1 MKKFEPTFES
11 LRQFECPKWF
21 KDAKFGIWSHWGPQS
36 VPMYG
41 DWYARTMYIEGSDAY
56 KYHLRHYGH
65 PSEFGY
71 KDLCELWKAEKFD
84 PDALMDL
91 YVRAGAKYFVAQAV
105 HHDNFFNYDSKVNKF
120 NSVNV
125 GPKKD
130 ICMEWKKAAEKH
142 GLPFGLTE
150 HLAASFSWFAVNK
163 GADKKGPYAGIPYD
177 GNDPDCPFY
186 YNNKEHYVE
195 NTQDPYAVVPWY
207 TQNEDFHRYWLDSMK
222 ELIDKFEPDLL
233 YSDGALPFHLYWGA
247 EKTDDSNPY
256 AEGLE
261 AVSYLYNKSIEKY
274 GENRAVYNQKERAKE
289 IYSVGILDIEKSQ
302 LSEISSDVWQTDTC
316 IGNWFYDVRQDY
328 KTPGHIIEMLV
339 DIISKNGVM
348 LLNILQ
354 RPDGSIDKEAVYILE
369 ELEKWFKICAEAV
382 YETEPWRVAAEGD
395 SAVIINKFQEDRVV
409 WRDSDFRFVKKD
421 NFVYAYIMATPESRV
436 SVIKSFTE
444 NEKIKSVTLLGYGK
458 VEFSQAFGVLTVK
471 LPAEMPTSYTNCLKI
486 EL

>member
-125 GPKKD
+125 GPKRD

-186 YNNKEHYVE
+186 YDNKEHYVE
-195 NTQDPYAVVPWY
+195 NAQDPFAVVPWY

-222 ELIDKFEPDLL
+222 EMIDKFEPDLL

-289 IYSVGILDIEKSQ
+289 VYSVGILDIEKSQ
-302 LSEISSDVWQTDTC
+302 LSEVSSDVWQTDTC

-395 SAVIINKFQEDRVV
+395 SAVIINKFEEDRVA

-421 NFVYAYIMATPESRV
+421 NFVYAYIMAAPESRV

-458 VEFSQAFGVLTVK
+458 VEFSQAFGVLIVK

>member
-1 MKKFEPTFES
+1 
-11 LRQFECPKWF
+11 
-21 KDAKFGIWSHWGPQS
+21 
-36 VPMYG
+36 
-41 DWYARTMYIEGSDAY
+41 
-56 KYHLRHYGH
+56 
-65 PSEFGY
+65 
-71 KDLCELWKAEKFD
+71 
-84 PDALMDL
+84 
-91 YVRAGAKYFVAQAV
+91 
-105 HHDNFFNYDSKVNKF
+105 DSKVNKF

-125 GPKKD
+125 GPKRD
-130 ICMEWKKAAEKH
+130 ICMEWKNAAEKR

-150 HLAASFSWFAVNK
+150 HLAASFTWLAVNK
-163 GADKKGPYAGIPYD
+163 GSDKYGPYAGVPYD
-177 GNDPDCPFY
+177 GNDPECPFY
-186 YNNKEHYVE
+186 FDNKEHYVE
-195 NTQDPYAVVPWY
+195 NPEEYVVAPWY
-207 TQNEDFHRYWLDSMK
+207 TPNEYFHRYWLDSMK
-222 ELIDKFEPDLL
+222 ELIDRFEPDLL
-233 YSDGALPFHLYWGA
+233 YSDGALPFHIYHGNTTTDP
-247 EKTDDSNPY
+247 EKAY
-256 AEGLE
+256 EAGLE
-261 AVSYLYNKSIEKY
+261 AVSYLYNKSIENY

-395 SAVIINKFQEDRVV
+395 SAVIINKFQEDRVA

-421 NFVYAYIMATPESRV
+421 NFVYAYVMAAPESRV

>member
-41 DWYARTMYIEGSDAY
+41 DWYARAMYIEGSDAY

-130 ICMEWKKAAEKH
+130 ICMEWKKAAEKR

-163 GADKKGPYAGIPYD
+163 GADKKGPYAGVPYD

-186 YNNKEHYVE
+186 YDNKEHYVE
-195 NTQDPYAVVPWY
+195 NPQDPYAVVPWY

-382 YETEPWRVAAEGD
+382 YETEPWRIAAEGD
-395 SAVIINKFQEDRVV
+395 SAVIINKFQEDRVA

-421 NFVYAYIMATPESRV
+421 NFVYAYIMAAPESRV

-444 NEKIKSVTLLGYGK
+444 NEKVRSVTLLGYGK